1 MKAILDLFVV
11 FELNEKKMTLTMFFF
26 FPEYCFLYIISKLI
40 SLKFSIQITVL

>member
-26 FPEYCFLYIISKLI
+26 FQNIAFYIISKLI
-40 SLKFSIQITVL
+40 SLNFSIQITVL